1 MIDFEFHQATDLDHA
16 FSLLADYG
24 DDARLMSGGT
34 ALVLQMKQRFSQP
47 GHVIGLRS
55 IPGLDVIEAADD
67 GSLRIGGLCTQRQV
81 ENHPLITQRISLVSQ
96 AYRHVATPRIRN
108 MATVGGG
115 LAHGD
120 PNQDPPPSLI
130 ALGASV
136 ILSSANGGERIVPAE
151 DLFVDYFETDVR
163 SGEIIT
169 GLVVPPAPH
178 GAGAAYLKFL
188 PRTADDY
195 ATVSVA
201 AIVTPDAAGS
211 CRDIRIVLGSVGLTP
226 IRATAAEEVLR
237 GQPLT
242 DEVIREAAATV
253 QDAVDP
259 LDDHRGSAEYKR
271 EMAEVFTRR
280 AVQQAIRQTAAVRP
294 EGVEGR
300 DGTAP

>member
-47 GHVIGLRS
+47 GHVIGLTR
-55 IPGLDVIEAADD
+55 IPGLDGIEETED
-67 GSLRIGGLCTQRQV
+67 GSIRIGGLCTQRQV
-81 ENHPLITQRISLVSQ
+81 ENHPLVTERIPLVAG

-136 ILSSANGGERIVPAE
+136 VLSSANGGQRIVPAE
-151 DLFVDYFETDVR
+151 ELFVDYFETDVR
-163 SGEIIT
+163 PGEIIT
-169 GLVVPPAPH
+169 GLVVPPAPD
-178 GAGAAYLKFL
+178 GAGTSYLKFL

-201 AIVTPDAAGS
+201 AVVTPDASGN
-211 CRDIRIVLGSVGLTP
+211 CGDVRIVLGSVGLTP
-226 IRATAAEEVLR
+226 IRAAAAEDALR

-242 DEVIREAAATV
+242 DEAIREAAATV

-280 AVQQAIRQTAAVRP
+280 AVRQAAGQVS
-294 EGVEGR
+294 
-300 DGTAP
+300 

>member
-1 MIDFEFHQATDLDHA
+1 MIDFEFHQASSLDHA
-16 FSLLADYG
+16 FSLLSDFG

-47 GHVIGLRS
+47 GHVIGLRR
-55 IPGLDVIEAADD
+55 IPGLGDIAAAED
-67 GSLRIGGLCTQRQV
+67 GSIHIGGLCTQRQV
-81 ENHPLITQRISLVSQ
+81 ENDPLVAGRIPLVTG

-136 ILSSANGGERIVPAE
+136 VLSSANGRERVVPAE
-151 DLFVDYFETDVR
+151 ELFVDYFETDVR
-163 SGEIIT
+163 PGEIIT
-169 GLVVPPAPH
+169 GLVVPPAPA
-178 GAGAAYLKFL
+178 GAGTAYLKFL

-201 AIVTPDAAGS
+201 TVVTLDEAGN
-211 CRDIRIVLGSVGLTP
+211 CGDIRIVLGSVGLTP
-226 IRATAAEEVLR
+226 IRATAAEDALR

-242 DEVIREAAATV
+242 DEAIREAAATV

-280 AVQQAIRQTAAVRP
+280 AVRQAMIN
-294 EGVEGR
+294 EGMV
-300 DGTAP
+300 

>member
-1 MIDFEFHQATDLDHA
+1 MIDFEFHQATSLDHA

-47 GHVIGLRS
+47 GHVIGLAR
-55 IPGLDVIEAADD
+55 IPGLGGIDETDN
-67 GSLRIGGLCTQRQV
+67 GSIRIGALCTQRHV
-81 ENHPLITQRISLVSQ
+81 ENHPLVAERIPLVAG
-96 AYRHVATPRIRN
+96 AYRQVATPRIRN

-136 ILSSANGGERIVPAE
+136 VLSSANGGERVVPAE
-151 DLFVDYFETDVR
+151 ELFVDYFETDVR
-163 SGEIIT
+163 PGEIIT
-169 GLVVPPAPH
+169 GLVVPPAPD
-178 GAGAAYLKFL
+178 GAGTSYLKFL

-201 AIVTPDAAGS
+201 AAITPDASGN
-211 CRDIRIVLGSVGLTP
+211 CGDVRIVLGSVGLTP
-226 IRATAAEEVLR
+226 IRATAAEEALR

-242 DEVIREAAATV
+242 DQAIREAAATV
-253 QDAVDP
+253 PDAVDP

-280 AVQQAIRQTAAVRP
+280 AVRQAMTDAGMV
-294 EGVEGR
+294 
-300 DGTAP
+300 

>member
-1 MIDFEFHQATDLDHA
+1 MIDFEFHRPNTLEEA
-16 FSLLADYG
+16 FALLAEYG

-47 GHVIGLRS
+47 GHVIGLRR
-55 IPGLDVIEAADD
+55 IPGLSEIAETDD
-67 GSLRIGGLCTQRQV
+67 GGVHIGANCTQRRA
-81 ENHPLITQRISLVSQ
+81 ETSPLVAGRAALAAQ
-96 AYRHVATPRIRN
+96 AYHHVATPRIRN

-120 PNQDPPPSLI
+120 PNQDPPPALI

-136 ILSSANGGERIVPAE
+136 ILSSAGGQRILPAE
-151 DLFVDYFETDVR
+151 ELFLDYFDTDVR
-163 SGEIIT
+163 PGEIIT
-169 GLVVPPAPH
+169 GLIIPPAPG
-178 GAGAAYLKFL
+178 GAGTAYLKFL

-201 AIVTPDAAGS
+201 AVITPDEAGH
-211 CRDIRIVLGSVGLTP
+211 CREARIALGSVGLTP
-226 IRATAAEEVLR
+226 IRATAAEEALR

-242 DEVIREAAATV
+242 DASIRAAAATV
-253 QDAVDP
+253 PALVDP

-280 AVQQAIRQTAAVRP
+280 AVRQAAA
-294 EGVEGR
+294 EFSHE
-300 DGTAP
+300 

>member
-16 FSLLADYG
+16 FSLLGDYG

-47 GHVIGLRS
+47 GHVIGLRRIS
-55 IPGLDVIEAADD
+55 GLDAIEETED
-67 GSLRIGGLCTQRQV
+67 GSIRIGALCTQRQV
-81 ENHPLITQRISLVSQ
+81 ENHPLVSERLPLVTG

-136 ILSSANGGERIVPAE
+136 ILSSASGGERVVPAE
-151 DLFVDYFETDVR
+151 ELFVDYFETDVHP
-163 SGEIIT
+163 GEIIT
-169 GLVVPPAPH
+169 GLVVPPAPD
-178 GAGAAYLKFL
+178 GAGTAYLKFL

-201 AIVTPDAAGS
+201 AVVVPDDAGD
-211 CRDIRIVLGSVGLTP
+211 CGDIRIVLGSVGLTP
-226 IRATAAEEVLR
+226 IRATAAEEALR
-237 GQPLT
+237 GQSLT
-242 DEVIREAAATV
+242 DEAIRAAAATV

-280 AVQQAIRQTAAVRP
+280 AIRQAMTNAGMV
-294 EGVEGR
+294 
-300 DGTAP
+300 

>member
-1 MIDFEFHQATDLDHA
+1 MIDFEFHQATGLDHA
-16 FSLLADYG
+16 FALLSDYG

-47 GHVIGLRS
+47 GHVIGLRR
-55 IPGLDVIEAADD
+55 IPGLSAIEETED
-67 GSLRIGGLCTQRQV
+67 GSVRIGGLCTQRQV
-81 ENHPLITQRISLVSQ
+81 ENHPLITERIPLVAG

-136 ILSSANGGERIVPAE
+136 ILSSANGVERIVPAE
-151 DLFVDYFETDVR
+151 ELFVDYFETDVR
-163 SGEIIT
+163 PGEIIT
-169 GLVVPPAPH
+169 GLVVPPAPD
-178 GAGAAYLKFL
+178 GAGTAYLKFL

-201 AIVTPDAAGS
+201 AVVTPDAAGN
-211 CRDIRIVLGSVGLTP
+211 CGDVRIVLGSVGLTP
-226 IRATAAEEVLR
+226 IRATAAEDALR
-237 GQPLT
+237 SQPLT
-242 DEVIREAAATV
+242 DAAIREAAATV

-280 AVQQAIRQTAAVRP
+280 AVRQATA
-294 EGVEGR
+294 EFIHE
-300 DGTAP
+300 

>member
-1 MIDFEFHQATDLDHA
+1 MHDFQFHGPSSLEDA
-16 FSLLADYG
+16 FALLEEHG
-24 DDARLMSGGT
+24 EDARLMSGGT

-47 GHVIGLRS
+47 GQVIGLRR
-55 IPGLDVIEAADD
+55 IPGLSNIEETAD
-67 GSLRIGGLCTQRQV
+67 GGFRIGALCTQRQV
-81 ENHPLITQRISLVSQ
+81 ETSPLVAGRLPLVGQ
-96 AYRHVATPRIRN
+96 AYHHVATPRIRN

-120 PNQDPPPSLI
+120 PNQDPPPALI

-136 ILSSANGGERIVPAE
+136 VLSSANGGQRILPAE
-151 DLFVDYFETDVR
+151 ELFLDYFETDVR
-163 SGEIIT
+163 PGEIIT
-169 GLVVPPAPH
+169 GLVIPPTQS

-201 AIVTPDAAGS
+201 AVITPDEAGN
-211 CRDIRIVLGSVGLTP
+211 CRDVRIVLGSVGLTP
-226 IRATAAEEVLR
+226 IRATAAEDILR

-242 DEVIREAAATV
+242 DENIRAAAATV
-253 QDAVDP
+253 QAAVDP

-280 AVQQAIRQTAAVRP
+280 AIAQALTNAER
-294 EGVEGR
+294 E
-300 DGTAP
+300 

>member
-1 MIDFEFHQATDLDHA
+1 MIDFEFHQANDLDHA
-16 FSLLADYG
+16 FALLADYG

-47 GHVIGLRS
+47 GHVIGLRRIAGLGS
-55 IPGLDVIEAADD
+55 IEETSE
-67 GSLRIGGLCTQRQV
+67 GSVRIGALCTQRQV
-81 ENHPLITQRISLVSQ
+81 ENHPLVSERIPLVAG

-136 ILSSANGGERIVPAE
+136 VLSSASGGERVVPAE
-151 DLFVDYFETDVR
+151 ELFVDYFETDVR
-163 SGEIIT
+163 PGEIVT
-169 GLVVPPAPH
+169 GLVVPPAPD
-178 GAGAAYLKFL
+178 GAGTAYLKFL

-201 AIVTPDAAGS
+201 AVVTPDEAGN
-211 CRDIRIVLGSVGLTP
+211 CADIRIVLGSVGLTP
-226 IRATAAEEVLR
+226 IRATAAEEALR

-242 DEVIREAAATV
+242 DETIGAAAAMV

-280 AVQQAIRQTAAVRP
+280 AVRQAMINSGMV
-294 EGVEGR
+294 
-300 DGTAP
+300 